1 MGLKMILRKSF
12 LWAGLALLSFS
23 CNTTHNKK
31 SSIEIE
37 FTQDTLNLGYTYW
50 WEDSGPFMSNCGDE
64 LSLVFSGTVLD
75 LGELYRDPGPLYV
88 SQKGVVEINQVF
100 KIKNLGE
107 NSYTNQKY
115 MITDC
120 FFESGLYVGDKILV
134 ICYDYEDHYT
144 IPGKK
149 SLIKITS
156 FEDDALISSIRKYI
170 DADENPLAI
179 KKDIGLWSKQGL
191 GRALQGVIACR
202 EAQKESDAPQDH

>member
-1 MGLKMILRKSF
+1 MGLKKILLISF
-12 LWAGLALLSFS
+12 LSAGLALLPLA
-23 CNTTHNKK
+23 CNTVLNKK
-31 SSIEIE
+31 SDMEIA

-50 WEDSGPFMSNCGDE
+50 WSDSGPFMGNCGDE
-64 LSLVFSGTVLD
+64 LSLVFSGTIID

-88 SQKGVVEINQVF
+88 SQEGVVEINRVF

-107 NSYTNQKY
+107 NSYASQKY

-120 FFESGLYVGDKILV
+120 FFESGLSVGDKVLV

-149 SLIKITS
+149 SLIKIAS
-156 FEDDALISSIRKYI
+156 FEDDPLVNSIRKYI

-179 KKDIGLWSKQGL
+179 KKDIGLWSKHGL

-202 EAQKESDAPQDH
+202 EAQKELDTPPDQ